1 MSNLKPGLIP
11 LDKGLNLQTAK
22 IVAPPGSV
30 LDSLNYEQVDF
41 QGQKRI
47 DGFVRY
53 DGSLHSAIDDYYVIT
68 LTSPF
73 AGTVSSLVANADGLL
88 GVVVAETGSVIH
100 VAVINE
106 NNIPLAGESVF
117 YLDNG
122 VSTAENVVVS
132 VTTGVDSGVTADAHY
147 TNLLAYNAIIRSNVE
162 ALPSPIAGL
171 HWFRD
176 RLYAVAGV
184 TAVSLEGT
192 TPIIYPDDTLV
203 LGADTAR
210 VLDAYVLGNTRL
222 VFIST
227 MTPDPWQV
235 EGAAVTRNA
244 ISVGTVANGFE
255 DFGDIA
261 DIASFFESRSEVQ
274 VLEEDGPA
282 GPYDFGWRF
291 VHLGWEVRYADGISL
306 YGSLPSLNQNIDG
319 LGVQGPT
326 SVAGANG
333 RPLILLQKV
342 AITNKPVQVNGWK
355 SSQTPTSYQLDPDN
369 LTNIDSTYIYADA
382 YITWDGTT
390 GFVEAPGATD
400 PAIPEYSAAATV
412 EIEL

>member
-1 MSNLKPGLIP
+1 MSNLKPGLIA

-47 DGFVRY
+47 DGFARY
-53 DGSLHSAIDDYYVIT
+53 DGSLLSALDDYYAVT
-68 LTSPF
+68 LTDPY
-73 AGTVSSLVANADGLL
+73 AGAELDLVANEDGLM
-88 GVVVAETGSVIH
+88 GVVVDVNGSAIH

-106 NNIPLAGESVF
+106 NNIPAAGESLFILV
-117 YLDNG
+117 DG
-122 VSTAENVVVS
+122 VSTEENVVTAIS
-132 VTTGVDSGVTADAHY
+132 TGASSGATVQQHY
-147 TNLLAYNAIIRSNVE
+147 NNLLAYNAILRANVE
-162 ALPSPIAGL
+162 SLPGPIAGL

-184 TAVSLEGT
+184 TAVSLEGV

-210 VLDAYVLGNTRL
+210 VLDAYVLDNTRL
-222 VFIST
+222 VFIES

-235 EGAAVTRNA
+235 EGTTVTRNA

-255 DFGDIA
+255 DFGDIS
-261 DIASFFESRSEVQ
+261 DVASFFESRSEVQ

-282 GPYDFGWRF
+282 GPYDYGWRF
-291 VHLGWEVRYADGISL
+291 VHLGWEVRYEDGISL

-326 SVAGANG
+326 SVSGVSG

-342 AITNKPVQVNGWK
+342 AITNKPAQVNGWK

-382 YITWDGTT
+382 YISWDGTT
-390 GFVEAPGATD
+390 GFVEAPGATS
-400 PAIPEYSAAATV
+400 PSIPEYSAAATV
-412 EIEL
+412 EVEI